1 MTSSVEMRF
10 AAPSVMIL
18 SLVGEHELEG
28 AESLKVALARAA
40 IRANDVIVDLTRCEL
55 IEPTVIAALLDTQ
68 SIVSQDAG
76 RFAVVLPSE
85 PNAVTRLAALAHLD
99 KLFPTFSS
107 LDEALA
113 RMTFALSTTT
123 AL

>member
-18 SLVGEHELEG
+18 SLVGEHELQG

-76 RFAVVLPSE
+76 RFAVVLPAA

>member
-107 LDEALA
+107 VDKALA

-123 AL
+123 PL

>member
-1 MTSSVEMRF
+1 MASSVEMRF

-18 SLVGEHELEG
+18 SLVGEHELQG

>member
-18 SLVGEHELEG
+18 SLVGEHELQG

-107 LDEALA
+107 LDKALA

-123 AL
+123 AP

>member
-1 MTSSVEMRF
+1 MSSSVEMRF
-10 AAPSVMIL
+10 AAPSVMVL

-28 AESLKVALARAA
+28 AESLKAALARAA
-40 IRANDVIVDLTRCEL
+40 VRATDVIVDLTRCEL

-68 SIVSQDAG
+68 SVVVQDAG
-76 RFAVVLPSE
+76 RFAVVLPDE

-99 KLFPTFSS
+99 KLFPTYQS

-113 RMTFALSTTT
+113 HMSFALSTT
-123 AL
+123 AAR

>member
-107 LDEALA
+107 LDKALA
-113 RMTFALSTTT
+113 RMTFAVSTTT

>member
-76 RFAVVLPSE
+76 RFAVVLPSQ

-99 KLFPTFSS
+99 KLFATFSS

-113 RMTFALSTTT
+113 RMALALSTTT